1 MTMQLLWGFAVC
13 KIFFGVGSTA
23 LPGTSASRLEKVVTS
38 CSLGEKKNPQN
49 YEKYCKKKLKRLA
62 YKIMK
67 ILKMF

>member
-38 CSLGEKKNPQN
+38 SSLEKK
-49 YEKYCKKKLKRLA
+49 KKTR
-62 YKIMK
+62 KIMK
-67 ILKMF
+67 NIVKFFKNTLPTKL

>member
-38 CSLGEKKNPQN
+38 CSLGEKKNPA
-49 YEKYCKKKLKRLA
+49 KL
-62 YKIMK
+62 
-67 ILKMF
+67 